1 MRRPRKPEQPL
12 VHRLKAAA
20 EDRHTVYLV
29 HPGALD
35 ASVHRS
41 LADALPDGIGLTVL
55 DLGGVAEYWQA
66 ALTGGHA
73 DTTLDALAAR
83 LMTAVGIGSGDGPYL
98 LAGWSF
104 GGVVAHAMTALAAP
118 RRRPSRLVLLDSIAP
133 VDAYKHDDDALEP
146 SLLLNW
152 FAMYLGAKRG
162 RLVPVEEEQLAGL
175 GTEDGLKVVLEAAI
189 AAEVLLPST
198 PLPGLRKL
206 YDTYVDG
213 LLRNNRL
220 TLPHRPTPS
229 PVPVVLV
236 RADRGLVPGDR
247 GMGWESLAPH
257 GLDVRECPGDHYTML
272 LRSDAATTVASLLT
286 EP

>member
-1 MRRPRKPEQPL
+1 MRRPGKPEQPV

-35 ASVHRS
+35 ASVHRA
-41 LADALPDGIGLTVL
+41 LAEALPEGTGLTVL

-73 DTTLDALAAR
+73 DTTLDALASS
-83 LMTAVGIGSGDGPYL
+83 LMTAVRVGCGDDRYL

-104 GGVVAHAMTALAAP
+104 GGVVAHAMTALAGP
-118 RRRPSRLVLLDSIAP
+118 GRLPSRLVLLDSIAP
-133 VDAYKHDDDALEP
+133 VDAFKHEDDALEP
-146 SLLLNW
+146 ALLLDW

-162 RLVPVEEEQLAGL
+162 RPLPVERERLAGL
-175 GTEDGLKVVLEAAI
+175 GTEDGLKVLLEAAI
-189 AAEVLLPST
+189 AAGVLLPST

-236 RADRGLVPGDR
+236 RAARGLLPDG
-247 GMGWESLAPH
+247 GAMGWESLAPH
-257 GLDVRECPGDHYTML
+257 GLDVRRCPGDHYTML
-272 LRSDAATTVASLLT
+272 SRPDAAVTVASLLT
-286 EP
+286 DP